1 MRVGEGK
8 GMFIQLCTLD
18 QVLAASSIRVD
29 KGSLELPLMA
39 LVNHNSC
46 QTISLKRC
54 VVHQQTVS

>member
-1 MRVGEGK
+1 MRVGEAK
-8 GMFIQLCTLD
+8 GMFARLCTPD

-39 LVNHNSC
+39 LVNHSSC

-54 VVHQQTVS
+54 MVHQQMVS